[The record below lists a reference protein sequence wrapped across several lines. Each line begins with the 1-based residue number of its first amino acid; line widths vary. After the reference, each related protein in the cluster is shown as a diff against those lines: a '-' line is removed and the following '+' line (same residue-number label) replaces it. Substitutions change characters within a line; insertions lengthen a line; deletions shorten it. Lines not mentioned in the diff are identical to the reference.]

1 MPMETE
7 LALFDDSGLLGLVDA
22 ASYSTFVGEDW
33 TYEQLVSHF
42 ANQMQR
48 NALLVWDCADGGNN
62 YRVRVRDRITNEGG
76 YREVTGQIVVTD
88 GKLHLASFTAL
99 TMAAQFP
106 EYGIPDKSE
115 QDLVVSVAPGTY
127 KVRIVQK
134 YDPEAAESDESGE
147 VLLELELGEAPN
159 WPAVAWH
166 SV

>member
-1 MPMETE
+1 METE

-33 TYEQLVSHF
+33 TYEQLLSHF
-42 ANQMQR
+42 SDQMQR

-62 YRVRVRDRITNEGG
+62 YRIRLRDRITTEGG
-76 YREVTGQIVVTD
+76 HREVTGKIVATGD
-88 GKLHLASFTAL
+88 KLYLASYTAL

-115 QDLVVSVAPGTY
+115 QDLVVSVVPGSY
-127 KVRIVQK
+127 RVRIVQK
-134 YDPEAAESDESGE
+134 HAPLAAESDNSCE
-147 VLLELELGEAPN
+147 LLVELEPGEAPS
-159 WPAVAWH
+159 WSAVAWH

>member
-1 MPMETE
+1 METE

-22 ASYSTFVGEDW
+22 TSYSTFVGEDW
-33 TYEQLVSHF
+33 TYEQLLSHF
-42 ANQMQR
+42 ASQMQR
-48 NALLVWDCADGGNN
+48 NALLVWDCGDGGNN
-62 YRVRVRDRITNEGG
+62 YRIKVRDRITTEGG
-76 YREVTGQIVVTD
+76 HREITGQIVVT
-88 GKLHLASFTAL
+88 GGELHLASYTAL

-134 YDPEAAESDESGE
+134 YDPKAVDAHNSGE
-147 VLLELELGEAPN
+147 VLLELEPGDATN